1 MTVRYPVLSTDL
13 DSPPLPDP
21 SLAPDGQTLST
32 LSGAYVLG
40 TPGGGIDTSWQVLP
54 DTGWTASLN
63 SGTAG
68 ISGGTVT
75 INVTGSYGNQG
86 ACLSRSPFA
95 DAVPMGVSYAPNF
108 EFRARMQE
116 TAGVNA
122 RSEGISWSSGAFTA
136 QVGYR
141 IALDDN
147 NQAIFQ
153 RATAAAGNNGWT
165 QIAASSGGV
174 SSAPGLL
181 WFLLQVTPLGVAAY
195 YGFGVGVAPPA
206 TWTFIGVDA
215 ANVNLYLNGGLQTVS
230 VFAGRR
236 ANDSNPYTVLFNG
249 MAVRSLLGPA
259 P

>member
-1 MTVRYPVLSTDL
+1 M
-13 DSPPLPDP
+13 
-21 SLAPDGQTLST
+21 
-32 LSGAYVLG
+32 
-40 TPGGGIDTSWQVLP
+40 
-54 DTGWTASLN
+54 
-63 SGTAG
+63 
-68 ISGGTVT
+68 
-75 INVTGSYGNQG
+75 
-86 ACLSRSPFA
+86 SRSPFA

-174 SSAPGLL
+174 SSATGLL

-206 TWTFIGVDA
+206 TWTVIGVDA
-215 ANVNLYLNGGLQTVS
+215 ANVNLYLKGGLQTVS

-259 P
+259 A